1 MTIGSISNASASEP
15 FQPAN
20 PEPPAWETTSTM

>member
-1 MTIGSISNASASEP
+1 MGSISNASASAP

-20 PEPPAWETTSTM
+20 PEPPAWEMTSTM